1 VLNKLASLLRIR
13 PAATGLLPGVDVSS
27 FSGLPSN
34 WQKAAG
40 TISWAA
46 VKITELEP
54 NGTRYVNPDAA
65 ADWKWLAENKK
76 GRIGY
81 LFGHPS
87 VSASETVSF
96 FISELTKLGLR
107 DTDGVALDLEVTDG
121 RGPAGVAAWANAVQ
135 SELHL
140 QLHRH
145 PVLYTFIDFAKQG
158 NCAGLGRYPLWIA
171 DPSSPAGSPR
181 VPEPWTTWAIHQYQF
196 GSTIDR
202 DVANYRT
209 EAAMAEAL
217 GSIGK
222 NLGGSLTG
230 GLAVGRWA
238 DGTIVVLGL
247 GTDGYVH
254 ANTLGQTGWH
264 KVSPTTAKGTPAV
277 TVWTEKGI
285 ARGRLYYIDAAG
297 AAIQLITADHGKT
310 WT

>member
-1 VLNKLASLLRIR
+1 MLASLIR

-65 ADWKWLAENKK
+65 ADWKWLADNKK

-96 FISELTKLGLR
+96 FVSQITKLGLR
-107 DTDGVALDLEVTDG
+107 DSDGVALDLEVTDG
-121 RGPAGVAAWANAVQ
+121 KGPAEVAAWGVQ
-135 SELHL
+135 VESDLHS
-140 QLHRH
+140 QLGRH
-145 PVLYTFIDFAKQG
+145 PLLYTFIDFAKQG

-181 VPEPWTTWAIHQYQF
+181 VPAPWSTWAIHQYQL

-217 GSIGK
+217 GSTGK

-230 GLAVGRWA
+230 GMTAGRWN
-238 DGTIVVLGL
+238 DGTIVIAGL

-254 ANTLGQTGWH
+254 VNMLTSGSWSGWH
-264 KVSPTTAKGTPAV
+264 KVSPTKAKGTPALAM
-277 TVWTEKGI
+277 WTEGGT
-285 ARGRLYYIDAAG
+285 AHGRLYYIDELG
-297 AAIQLITADHGKT
+297 AAIQLITNDHGKT
-310 WT
+310 WV

>member
-1 VLNKLASLLRIR
+1 MLASLIR

-87 VSASETVSF
+87 VSATETVSF
-96 FISELTKLGLR
+96 FVSELGKLGLT
-107 DTDGVALDLEVTDG
+107 DKDGVALDLEVTDG
-121 RGPAGVAAWANAVQ
+121 KGPAEVAAWGARVE
-135 SELHL
+135 SELHS
-140 QLHRH
+140 QLRRH
-145 PVLYTFIDFAKQG
+145 PLLYTFIDFARQG

-171 DPSSPAGSPR
+171 DPSSTAGRPR
-181 VPEPWTTWAIHQYQF
+181 VPAPWTTWAIHQYQL

-202 DVANYRT
+202 DVANYTT
-209 EAAMAEAL
+209 ETAMTEAL
-217 GSIGK
+217 GATPK

-230 GLAVGRWA
+230 GLAAGRWA
-238 DGTIVVLGL
+238 DGAIVVVGH
-247 GTDGYVH
+247 GADGYVH
-254 ANTLGQTGWH
+254 ANVLYGGWSGWH
-264 KVSPTTAKGTPAV
+264 KVSPTKALGTPGV
-277 TVWTEKGI
+277 TVWTEKGT
-285 ARGRLYYIDAAG
+285 AHGRLYYIDEAG
-297 AAIQLITADHGKT
+297 AVIQLITYDHGKT
-310 WT
+310 WA